1 MWACSALAARD
12 EEAAARR
19 GESVVGPWRRRRG
32 GGERRPVEGGRVV
45 AEEVVGRVCAYA
57 VRKGGKRGGEGKGW
71 VLGWVSR
78 GGEGESEGRNK
89 EPEGVEEN
97 YCISAIPFPS
107 TRLPPKAHQK
117 TLPTHTHTHA
127 RTQRALASVHTALR
141 PAPTHR
147 TPSLLCSFSN
157 RNTRA
162 RRRTDSGPPRLGAA
176 KSFSSR
182 LLEPAPAPPILC
194 HGAVGHVK
202 RRNAAAYGQCARE
215 RAGGPACA
223 GTLRSVRADLTAA
236 PPPWR
241 KRFLPGLGVSVCVC
255 VRARASPRMM
265 GRIHAHV
272 LFTSGWRVCVHVDA
286 DGGAR
291 SGTRFDAGKRRRGF
305 GQLG

>member
-1 MWACSALAARD
+1 MTGSGREARAGGVMRTCSALAARD
-12 EEAAARR
+12 GEAAARR
-19 GESVVGPWRRRRG
+19 GESVVGPWRRWRG
-32 GGERRPVEGGRVV
+32 GGERSPVEGGRVV

-182 LLEPAPAPPILC
+182 LLEPAPASPIFC
-194 HGAVGHVK
+194 HGAVGHVRAQTT
-202 RRNAAAYGQCARE
+202 RRGGVRAVCA
-215 RAGGPACA
+215 RAGG
-223 GTLRSVRADLTAA
+223 RV
-236 PPPWR
+236 
-241 KRFLPGLGVSVCVC
+241 FLPGLGVSVCA
-255 VRARASPRMM
+255 RARARARPP
-265 GRIHAHV
+265 RIHAHV
-272 LFTSGWRVCVHVDA
+272 LCT
-286 DGGAR
+286 
-291 SGTRFDAGKRRRGF
+291 
-305 GQLG
+305 